1 MTCANRTHATVFAMP
16 KLLTGRWNRTVWLK
30 ALFAVTE
37 AFCEALD
44 MQRAAHRSRP
54 LNDE

>member
-1 MTCANRTHATVFAMP
+1 MP